1 MLNQREDIFLLH
13 KDTVLLQEPGLYCF
27 LLRWKGDEAKL
38 FMEWA
43 VESVLPQEVR
53 KLDSAIEEKD
63 VAITLLNDDLQD
75 RENQIQAIQYEN
87 VRLQGE
93 IRAKDQQIAA
103 CKDVI

>member
-87 VRLQGE
+87 VRFQGE

>member
-13 KDTVLLQEPGLYCF
+13 KDTVLFQEPGLYCF

-93 IRAKDQQIAA
+93 IRTKDQQIAA

>member
-1 MLNQREDIFLLH
+1 MLNQREDLFLLN
-13 KDTVLLQEPGLYCF
+13 KDTVLLKEPGLYCF

-63 VAITLLNDDLQD
+63 VAIRLLNDDLQD

-93 IRAKDQQIAA
+93 IRAKDQQIAT
-103 CKDVI
+103 CKDVM